1 MHGGRAAR
9 PVPPL
14 CLQTRCLSIL
24 RLRKQGRA
32 GGPPRAVAW
41 RLRRFGLVSR
51 DRPAEPTPSHSR
63 ALGRAPCFGLP
74 TNAGDLAQVLNTRSP
89 VGSLTLP
96 GTRIG
101 ECSLVYGRGLKTKP
115 RVSGV

>member
-32 GGPPRAVAW
+32 GGPPRAFAW